1 MNKDTNDN
9 EDTATSTDGLGQP
22 EAPTTPLDDQEKA
35 IADWESAVNAKNA
48 VILKREEWVT
58 SREEAIL
65 RRENAADVRDRTAN
79 DREDTADDREDNA
92 DSSEY
97 IAAARDG
104 VADIRDGT
112 ADQRE
117 NSLVMRESRATVREK
132 EIRTEEALKAAS
144 NHLIIMLQRANA
156 HLVSVSIE
164 AHKMT
169 EQVKLAKDQL
179 AYLAHHDVLTDL
191 PNRILLLDRLNSA
204 IELAGRKGWQL
215 ALMYLDLDRFK
226 HINDSLG
233 HVIGDKLLQS
243 VAERL
248 LGCARHSDTISRQG
262 GDEFVVLLPF
272 IEQKEDAALCAQK
285 LIEALKL
292 PHHITSHDIHVN
304 VSIGISIYPGDGL
317 DAETLMKNAD
327 TAMFC
332 AKEDRGN
339 KFKFFEA
346 EMNAR
351 AVHRHSIEASLHFA
365 LKRHEFVLYFQ
376 PKIELNSGMIVG
388 VEALIRWQHPELG
401 LVLPKQF
408 VAIAEDCGLIL
419 PIGRWVLREACLQ
432 AQAWK
437 QAGLPPITVSV
448 NTSALEFHDTDF
460 MKNITA
466 ILNETGLEPCY
477 LELELT
483 ENVLMQDAEYAN
495 PVLQT
500 LSELGVKLAI
510 DDFGIGY
517 SSLSYLKQFPINTLK
532 IDQSFVQKM
541 IGNPS
546 DAGIVSAVINLG
558 KTLNL
563 RVIAEGVETPEQQAF
578 LVARQCDEA
587 QGYLLGRPMVAE
599 SFAELLQTGMQP
611 SSPVL

>member
-1 MNKDTNDN
+1 MGIDTNDN
-9 EDTATSTDGLGQP
+9 DDTVTSPDGLSQP
-22 EAPTTPLDDQEKA
+22 EASTTPLVDQEKA
-35 IADWESAVNAKNA
+35 IADWEDAVNAKNA
-48 VILKREEWVT
+48 AILKREERVA
-58 SREEAIL
+58 SREEAIG

-92 DSSEY
+92 DASEN
-97 IAAARDG
+97 IAAA
-104 VADIRDGT
+104 RDGT

-117 NSLVMRESRATVREK
+117 NSMVIRETRAAVREK
-132 EIRTEEALKAAS
+132 EIQAEETLKAAS
-144 NHLIIMLQRANA
+144 NHLIIMLQQANA
-156 HLVSVSIE
+156 HLVTVSIE
-164 AHKMT
+164 AHKMA
-169 EQVKLAKDQL
+169 EQVKVAKDQL

-215 ALMYLDLDRFK
+215 ALMFLDLDRFK
-226 HINDSLG
+226 YINDSLG
-233 HVIGDKLLQS
+233 HVVGDKLLQS

-272 IEQKEDAALCAQK
+272 IEQREDAALCAQK
-285 LIEALKL
+285 LIESLRL
-292 PHHITSHDIHVN
+292 PHHISGHDIHVN
-304 VSIGISIYPGDGL
+304 VSISISIYPDDGL
-317 DAETLMKNAD
+317 DAEALMKNAD

-332 AKEDRGN
+332 AKENRSN
-339 KFKFFEA
+339 KFKFFES
-346 EMNAR
+346 EMNVR
-351 AVHRHSIEASLHFA
+351 AVQRHSIEASLHVA
-365 LKRHEFVLYFQ
+365 LERQEFVLYFQ

-388 VEALIRWQHPELG
+388 VEALIRWQHPERG
-401 LVLPKQF
+401 LMLPKQF

-460 MKNITA
+460 TKNISA
-466 ILNETGLEPCY
+466 ILEETGLEPCC

-483 ENVLMQDAEYAN
+483 ENVLMQDAEFAN

-510 DDFGIGY
+510 DDFGTGY

-532 IDQSFVQKM
+532 IDQSFVHKM

-546 DAGIVSAVINLG
+546 DASIVSAVINLG

-563 RVIAEGVETPEQQAF
+563 RVIAEGVETPEQQDF
-578 LVARQCDEA
+578 LVAHQCDEA
-587 QGYLLGRPMVAE
+587 QGYYLGRPMVAK
-599 SFAELLQTGMQP
+599 SFTALLQTGMPP
-611 SSPVL
+611 SPPIL

>member
-1 MNKDTNDN
+1 MTG
-9 EDTATSTDGLGQP
+9 GLGQP
-22 EAPTTPLDDQEKA
+22 AAPTTPLADQERA
-35 IADWESAVNAKNA
+35 IADWENAVNGKNVA
-48 VILKREEWVT
+48 ILKREEWVT
-58 SREEAIL
+58 SREEAIRL
-65 RRENAADVRDRTAN
+65 RENAADVRDQTAN

-92 DSSEY
+92 DANET
-97 IAAARDG
+97 IAVARDG

-112 ADQRE
+112 AAQRE
-117 NSLVMRESRATVREK
+117 NNIAMRETRATVREK
-132 EIRTEEALKAAS
+132 EILAEETLKAAS
-144 NHLIIMLQRANA
+144 NHLIIMLQKANA
-156 HLVSVSIE
+156 HLVAVSIE
-164 AHKMT
+164 AHKMA
-169 EQVKLAKDQL
+169 EQVKVAKDQL

-204 IELAGRKGWQL
+204 IELAGRQGWQL
-215 ALMYLDLDRFK
+215 ALLFLDLDRFK
-226 HINDSLG
+226 YVNDSLG
-233 HVIGDKLLQS
+233 HVVGDKLLQS

-248 LGCARHSDTISRQG
+248 VGCARHSDTISRQG

-272 IEQKEDAALCAQK
+272 IEQREDAALCAQK
-285 LIEALKL
+285 LIDALKL
-292 PHHITSHDIHVN
+292 PHHIAGHDIHVN
-304 VSIGISIYPGDGL
+304 VSIGIGIYPDDGL
-317 DAETLMKNAD
+317 DADTLMKNAD

-332 AKEDRGN
+332 AKENRSN

-365 LKRHEFVLYFQ
+365 LKRQEFLLYFQ
-376 PKIELNSGMIVG
+376 PKIELNSGLIVG

-401 LVLPKQF
+401 LILPTQF
-408 VAIAEDCGLIL
+408 VSIAEDCGLIL

-460 MKNITA
+460 TKNISA
-466 ILNETGLEPCY
+466 ILDETGLEPCY

-483 ENVLMQDAEYAN
+483 ENVLMQDAEFAN

-500 LSELGVKLAI
+500 LSDLGVKLAI

-546 DAGIVSAVINLG
+546 DASIVSAVINLG

-563 RVIAEGVETPEQQAF
+563 RVIAEGVETAEQQDF
-578 LVARQCDEA
+578 LVAQECDEA
-587 QGYLLGRPMVAE
+587 QGYYLGRPMAAG
-599 SFAELLQTGMQP
+599 SFAELLQNGMSP
-611 SSPVL
+611 SSPCL

>member
-1 MNKDTNDN
+1 MT
-9 EDTATSTDGLGQP
+9 EGLDQP
-22 EAPTTPLDDQEKA
+22 AAPATPLADQEQA
-35 IADWESAVNAKNA
+35 IADWENAVNGKNA
-48 VILKREEWVT
+48 AILKREERVT
-58 SREEAIL
+58 SREEAIRL
-65 RRENAADVRDRTAN
+65 RENAADVRDQTAN

-92 DSSEY
+92 DANEN
-97 IAAARDG
+97 IA
-104 VADIRDGT
+104 VARDGT
-112 ADQRE
+112 AAQRE
-117 NSLVMRESRATVREK
+117 NNIAMRETRATVREK
-132 EIRTEEALKAAS
+132 EILAEETLKAAS
-144 NHLIIMLQRANA
+144 NHLIIMLQKANA
-156 HLVSVSIE
+156 HLVAVSIE
-164 AHKMT
+164 AHKMA
-169 EQVKLAKDQL
+169 EQVKVAKDQL

-215 ALMYLDLDRFK
+215 ALLFLDLDRFK
-226 HINDSLG
+226 YVNDSLG
-233 HVIGDKLLQS
+233 HVVGDKLLQS

-248 LGCARHSDTISRQG
+248 VGCARHSDTISRQG

-272 IEQKEDAALCAQK
+272 IEQREDAALCAQK
-285 LIEALKL
+285 LIDALKL
-292 PHHITSHDIHVN
+292 PHHIAGHDIHVN
-304 VSIGISIYPGDGL
+304 VSIGIGIYPDDGL
-317 DAETLMKNAD
+317 DADTLMKNAD

-332 AKEDRGN
+332 AKENRSN

-365 LKRHEFVLYFQ
+365 LKRQEFLLYFQ
-376 PKIELNSGMIVG
+376 PKIELNSGLIVG

-401 LVLPKQF
+401 LILPTQF
-408 VAIAEDCGLIL
+408 VSIAEDCGLIL

-448 NTSALEFHDTDF
+448 NTSALEFHDSDF
-460 MKNITA
+460 TKNISV
-466 ILNETGLEPCY
+466 ILDETGLEPCY

-483 ENVLMQDAEYAN
+483 ENVLMQDAEFAN

-500 LSELGVKLAI
+500 LSDLGVKLAI

-546 DAGIVSAVINLG
+546 DASIVSAVINLG

-563 RVIAEGVETPEQQAF
+563 RVIAEGVETAEQQDF
-578 LVARQCDEA
+578 LVAQECDEA
-587 QGYLLGRPMVAE
+587 QGYYLGRPMAAG
-599 SFAELLQTGMQP
+599 SFAELLQNGMSP
-611 SSPVL
+611 SSPCL

>member
-1 MNKDTNDN
+1 MIINSKDND
-9 EDTATSTDGLGQP
+9 DSATSTDGLCQTETP
-22 EAPTTPLDDQEKA
+22 ATPLADQEQA

-48 VILKREEWVT
+48 AILKREEWVT

-65 RRENAADVRDRTAN
+65 LRENAADVRDQTAN
-79 DREDTADDREDNA
+79 DREETADDREDNA
-92 DSSEY
+92 DAYEN
-97 IAAARDG
+97 IAVAREG
-104 VADIRDGT
+104 IADIREGT
-112 ADQRE
+112 ANERE
-117 NSLVMRESRATVREK
+117 NDLYMRESRATLREK
-132 EIRTEEALKAAS
+132 EILAEETLKAAS
-144 NHLIIMLQRANA
+144 NHLIIMLQQANA
-156 HLVSVSIE
+156 HLVTVSIE
-164 AHKMT
+164 AHKMA
-169 EQVKLAKDQL
+169 EQVKIAKDQL

-204 IELAGRKGWQL
+204 IELAARKGWQL
-215 ALMYLDLDRFK
+215 ALMFLDLDRFK

-233 HVIGDKLLQS
+233 HVVGDKLLQS

-272 IEQKEDAALCAQK
+272 IEQREDAALCAQK

-292 PHHITSHDIHVN
+292 PHHITGHDIHVN
-304 VSIGISIYPGDGL
+304 VSIGISIYPEDGL
-317 DAETLMKNAD
+317 DAEALMKNAD

-332 AKEDRGN
+332 AKENRSN

-365 LKRHEFVLYFQ
+365 LKRHEFMLYFQ
-376 PKIELNSGMIVG
+376 PKIELNTGMIVG
-388 VEALIRWQHPELG
+388 VEALIRWHHPELG

-419 PIGRWVLREACLQ
+419 PIGRWVLREACLH

-448 NTSALEFHDTDF
+448 NTSALEFQDTDF
-460 MKNITA
+460 IKNISA

-483 ENVLMQDAEYAN
+483 ENVLMQDAEFAN

-541 IGNPS
+541 IDNPS
-546 DAGIVSAVINLG
+546 DASIVSAVISLG

-563 RVIAEGVETPEQQAF
+563 RVVAEGVETPEQQAF
-578 LVARQCDEA
+578 LVASQCDEA
-587 QGYLLGRPMVAE
+587 QGYYLGRPMVAE
-599 SFAELLQTGMQP
+599 SFAALLKTGV
-611 SSPVL
+611 SPPPTI

>member
-1 MNKDTNDN
+1 MTDGLSQP
-9 EDTATSTDGLGQP
+9 EATST
-22 EAPTTPLDDQEKA
+22 PLADQEQA
-35 IADWESAVNAKNA
+35 ISDWENAVNAKNA
-48 VILKREEWVT
+48 AILKREEWVT

-65 RRENAADVRDRTAN
+65 LRENAADVR
-79 DREDTADDREDNA
+79 EGTADDREDTANVREGNA
-92 DSSEY
+92 DASEN

-112 ADQRE
+112 ANERE
-117 NSLVMRESRATVREK
+117 NDLAMRETRATIRER
-132 EIRTEEALKAAS
+132 EILAEETLKAAS
-144 NHLIIMLQRANA
+144 NHLIIMLQKANA
-156 HLVSVSIE
+156 HLVTVSIE
-164 AHKMT
+164 AHKMA
-169 EQVKLAKDQL
+169 EQVKIAKDQL

-215 ALMYLDLDRFK
+215 ALLFLDLDRFK
-226 HINDSLG
+226 YVNDSLG
-233 HVIGDKLLQS
+233 HVVGDKLLQS
-243 VAERL
+243 VAKRL
-248 LGCARHSDTISRQG
+248 LGCVRHSDTISRQG

-272 IEQKEDAALCAQK
+272 IEHREDAAQCAQK

-292 PHHITSHDIHVN
+292 PHHISGHDIHVN
-304 VSIGISIYPGDGL
+304 VSIGISIFPDDGQ
-317 DAETLMKNAD
+317 DADTLMKNAD

-332 AKEDRGN
+332 AKENRCN

-346 EMNAR
+346 EMNAL
-351 AVHRHSIEASLHFA
+351 AVHRHSIETSLHFA
-365 LKRHEFVLYFQ
+365 LKRQEFVLYFQ
-376 PKIELNSGMIVG
+376 PKIELNSGLIVG

-460 MKNITA
+460 TKNISA
-466 ILNETGLEPCY
+466 ILDETGLEPCY

-483 ENVLMQDAEYAN
+483 ENVLMQDAEFAN

-510 DDFGIGY
+510 DDFGMGY

-546 DAGIVSAVINLG
+546 DASIVSAVINLG

-587 QGYLLGRPMVAE
+587 QGYYLGRPMVAE
-599 SFAELLQTGMQP
+599 SFAVLLQSG
-611 SSPVL
+611 V

>member
-1 MNKDTNDN
+1 MGIDTNDN
-9 EDTATSTDGLGQP
+9 DDTATSPDGLSQP
-22 EAPTTPLDDQEKA
+22 EVSTTPLVDQEKA
-35 IADWESAVNAKNA
+35 IADWENAVNAKNA
-48 VILKREEWVT
+48 AILKREERVT
-58 SREEAIL
+58 SREEAIG

-79 DREDTADDREDNA
+79 DREDNA
-92 DSSEY
+92 DASEN
-97 IAAARDG
+97 IAAA
-104 VADIRDGT
+104 RDGT

-117 NSLVMRESRATVREK
+117 NSMVIRETRATVREK
-132 EIRTEEALKAAS
+132 EIQAEETLKAAS
-144 NHLIIMLQRANA
+144 NHLIIMLQQANA
-156 HLVSVSIE
+156 HLVTVSSE
-164 AHKMT
+164 AHKMA
-169 EQVKLAKDQL
+169 EQVKVAKDQL

-215 ALMYLDLDRFK
+215 ALMFLDLDRFK
-226 HINDSLG
+226 YINDSLG
-233 HVIGDKLLQS
+233 HVVGDKLLQS
-243 VAERL
+243 VAGRL

-272 IEQKEDAALCAQK
+272 IEQREDAALCAQK
-285 LIEALKL
+285 LIESLRL
-292 PHHITSHDIHVN
+292 PHHITGHDIHVN
-304 VSIGISIYPGDGL
+304 VSIGISIYPDNGL

-332 AKEDRGN
+332 AKENRRN
-339 KFKFFEA
+339 KFKFFEP
-346 EMNAR
+346 EMNVR

-376 PKIELNSGMIVG
+376 PKVELNSGMIVG

-448 NTSALEFHDTDF
+448 NTSALEFHDMDF
-460 MKNITA
+460 TKNISE
-466 ILNETGLEPCY
+466 ILEETGLEPCC

-483 ENVLMQDAEYAN
+483 ENVLMQDAEYAH

-510 DDFGIGY
+510 DDFGTGY

-532 IDQSFVQKM
+532 IDQSFVHKM

-546 DAGIVSAVINLG
+546 DASIVSAVINLG
-558 KTLNL
+558 KTLKL
-563 RVIAEGVETPEQQAF
+563 RVIAEGVETPEQQDF
-578 LVARQCDEA
+578 LVAQQCDEA
-587 QGYLLGRPMVAE
+587 QGYYLGRPMVAE
-599 SFAELLQTGMQP
+599 SFTALLQNGMSP
-611 SSPVL
+611 SSPIL